1 MSATR
6 VSFLFGSDHA
16 SDRSSGLIEVLPRDS
31 IRVTIRTAK
40 VVKIAKVA
48 FQWLARAGK
57 GGGHFQ
63 TRVRETIE
71 SLKTVVTEP
80 LDSPL
85 LDSTPHHTHT
95 VQLSAPDL
103 YGLIHENGRAAP
115 WVCAILHIKTF
126 DSLGKVL
133 NTMVS
138 EVGFVQHAFR
148 LSHHSIRPNSVK
160 LQTLDGQRVVPKNKR
175 WTGTFSLAKTSPHVA
190 LEVAHLRMNYVI
202 TKIPKGEEEGA
213 KHEDTVVKHTYSS
226 VDGGGDS
233 LETLCHWSWKSSP
246 SLDLATPSVSYKYF
260 AVMTSRHF
268 DPRFSTR
275 KFRIVIDGFHDEI
288 HPFRFR
294 ALEVG
299 SLSRLAQPVDTNVDD
314 ELYFNTRLTA
324 PLPAPAAAPTAAPAV
339 PPSTAALT
347 APLPPSTAAPLPAP
361 AAPVPTAAP
370 LPAPAAPVS
379 TAAPLPAP
387 LPPSTAALT
396 APLPPSTAA
405 PLTAPAA
412 PAPTTAPLPAPLP
425 PSTAAAPAPLPPSPS
440 APAVSQSP
448 ITDLLAPA
456 APLPSLAALCPSQEP
471 QSVTAPVGI
480 VSGTLDRRLDETR
493 ARLDEAHRRV
503 LEIAAKHSA
512 LVEASRRVEALRLSL
527 QELDRLGGKVD
538 VAGIDESSRVIC
550 AELKRFRDEQRS
562 LRRDHIEPLLQD
574 LGELEEERDA
584 WQEFVRS
591 RRQRVR

>member
-1 MSATR
+1 
-6 VSFLFGSDHA
+6 
-16 SDRSSGLIEVLPRDS
+16 LIEVLPRDS

-57 GGGHFQ
+57 GGGNFQ

-85 LDSTPHHTHT
+85 LDSTPHRTHT

-148 LSHHSIRPNSVK
+148 LSHHPIRPNSVK

-233 LETLCHWSWKSSP
+233 LETLCHWSWESSP
-246 SLDLATPSVSYKYF
+246 SLDLATPSVSYKF
-260 AVMTSRHF
+260 WPIMTSRHF
-268 DPRFSTR
+268 DPQFATR

-288 HPFRFR
+288 HPFRFC

-299 SLSRLAQPVDTNVDD
+299 SIAQPVDTNVDD

-324 PLPAPAAAPTAAPAV
+324 PLPAPAAAPAV
-339 PPSTAALT
+339 
-347 APLPPSTAAPLPAP
+347 
-361 AAPVPTAAP
+361 
-370 LPAPAAPVS
+370 
-379 TAAPLPAP
+379 
-387 LPPSTAALT
+387 
-396 APLPPSTAA
+396 
-405 PLTAPAA
+405 
-412 PAPTTAPLPAPLP
+412 P

-448 ITDLLAPA
+448 ITDLLAPSAPAPTA
-456 APLPSLAALCPSQEP
+456 APAPHSSLAALCPSQEP